1 MKSFFEMY
9 QILQAKKLFEQD
21 GADGG
26 GAGVSM
32 GGGGGGMDMG
42 NAPGGVDLGTNG
54 QAGGLKPQNQVPT
67 DQQDNMDQMN
77 MGDDDSQLS
86 EPVGTA
92 SKSEQKEKVGEIK
105 GLIEDV
111 MAAAKSGEALDDEN
125 TQKLK
130 QALDQISEFHDAM
143 EDDEGE
149 EGEEGEGE
157 EGEEGKEGTEGGEEN
172 PEEGSES
179 AGGDMGGMD
188 MSGMDMSG
196 MGGGAPQGGGA
207 PAPQGGQSAG
217 GGNTQMPSMNFGM

>member
-1 MKSFFEMY
+1 MY

-111 MAAAKSGEALDDEN
+111 MAAAKSGQPLDEEN

-143 EDDEGE
+143 EDDGEDE
-149 EGEEGEGE
+149 EGEGEGE
-157 EGEEGKEGTEGGEEN
+157 EGTEGGEGGEEN

-188 MSGMDMSG
+188 MSGM
-196 MGGGAPQGGGA
+196 GGGAPQGGSA
-207 PAPQGGQSAG
+207 PAPQGGQPAG

>member
-26 GAGVSM
+26 GVSM
-32 GGGGGGMDMG
+32 GGGDGGMDMG

-67 DQQDNMDQMN
+67 DQQNTMDQMN

-111 MAAAKSGEALDDEN
+111 MTATKSGQPLDDET

-130 QALDQISEFHDAM
+130 QAFDQISEFHDSM
-143 EDDEGE
+143 ESDEEEEGE
-149 EGEEGEGE
+149 EGEEGSE
-157 EGEEGKEGTEGGEEN
+157 EGTEEGGEEGN
-172 PEEGSES
+172 EEGSES

-188 MSGMDMSG
+188 MSGM
-196 MGGGAPQGGGA
+196 GGGAPQGGGA
-207 PAPQGGQSAG
+207 QAPQGGQPAG

>member
-77 MGDDDSQLS
+77 MGDDNSQLS
-86 EPVGTA
+86 KSVGTA
-92 SKSEQKEKVGEIK
+92 SKSEQKEQIRKVK
-105 GLIEDV
+105 GLIEDI
-111 MAAAKSGEALDDEN
+111 MAAAKSGQPLDGE
-125 TQKLK
+125 TMGKLK
-130 QALDQISEFHDAM
+130 QASDQITEFHDAM
-143 EDDEGE
+143 KDDEGE
-149 EGEEGEGE
+149 EGEEGEEEGE
-157 EGEEGKEGTEGGEEN
+157 GEGEGEGEEGGEGGEEN

-188 MSGMDMSG
+188 MSGM
-196 MGGGAPQGGGA
+196 GGGAPQGGGA
-207 PAPQGGQSAG
+207 PAPQGGQPAG

>member
-32 GGGGGGMDMG
+32 DGGGGGMDMG

-67 DQQDNMDQMN
+67 DQQDNMNQMN

-105 GLIEDV
+105 GLIEDI
-111 MAAAKSGEALDDEN
+111 MAAAKSGQPLDEEN

-157 EGEEGKEGTEGGEEN
+157 EEGTEGGEEN

-188 MSGMDMSG
+188 MGGMDMSG
-196 MGGGAPQGGGA
+196 MGGGAPQGGGV
-207 PAPQGGQSAG
+207 PAPQGGQPAG

>member
-67 DQQDNMDQMN
+67 DQQDNMNQMN
-77 MGDDDSQLS
+77 MGNDDSQLS

-105 GLIEDV
+105 GLIEDI
-111 MAAAKSGEALDDEN
+111 MAAAKSGQPLDEEN

-149 EGEEGEGE
+149 EGADEGVEGEGDTE
-157 EGEEGKEGTEGGEEN
+157 VALEG
-172 PEEGSES
+172 
-179 AGGDMGGMD
+179 
-188 MSGMDMSG
+188 
-196 MGGGAPQGGGA
+196 
-207 PAPQGGQSAG
+207 
-217 GGNTQMPSMNFGM
+217 

>member
-157 EGEEGKEGTEGGEEN
+157 EGEEGKEGTEGGEGGEEN

-179 AGGDMGGMD
+179 AGGDMG
-188 MSGMDMSG
+188 GMDMSG

-207 PAPQGGQSAG
+207 PAPQGGQPAG

>member
-26 GAGVSM
+26 GVSM
-32 GGGGGGMDMG
+32 GGGDGGMDMG

-67 DQQDNMDQMN
+67 DQQNTMDQMN

-111 MAAAKSGEALDDEN
+111 MTATKSGQPLDDET

-130 QALDQISEFHDAM
+130 QAFDQISEFHDSM
-143 EDDEGE
+143 ESDEEEEGE

-157 EGEEGKEGTEGGEEN
+157 EGEEGGEEK

-207 PAPQGGQSAG
+207 QAPQGGQPAG

>member
-67 DQQDNMDQMN
+67 DQQDNMGQMN

-111 MAAAKSGEALDDEN
+111 MAAAKSGQPLDEEN

-143 EDDEGE
+143 EDDGE
-149 EGEEGEGE
+149 DEEGEGE
-157 EGEEGKEGTEGGEEN
+157 GEEGTEGGEEN

-188 MSGMDMSG
+188 MSGM
-196 MGGGAPQGGGA
+196 GGGAPQGGGA
-207 PAPQGGQSAG
+207 PAPQGGQPAG

>member
-26 GAGVSM
+26 GVSM
-32 GGGGGGMDMG
+32 GGGDGGMDMG

-67 DQQDNMDQMN
+67 DQQNTMDQMN

-86 EPVGTA
+86 EPVGAA

-111 MAAAKSGEALDDEN
+111 MTATKSGQPLDDET

-130 QALDQISEFHDAM
+130 QALDQISEFYDSM
-143 EDDEGE
+143 ESDEEEEGE
-149 EGEEGEGE
+149 EGEEGEKGGE
-157 EGEEGKEGTEGGEEN
+157 EGTEEGG
-172 PEEGSES
+172 EEGSES

-188 MSGMDMSG
+188 MSGM
-196 MGGGAPQGGGA
+196 GGGAPQGGGA
-207 PAPQGGQSAG
+207 QAPQGGQPAG

>member
-26 GAGVSM
+26 GVSM
-32 GGGGGGMDMG
+32 GGGDGGMDMG

-157 EGEEGKEGTEGGEEN
+157 EGTEGGEEN

-188 MSGMDMSG
+188 MSGM
-196 MGGGAPQGGGA
+196 GGGAPQGGGA
-207 PAPQGGQSAG
+207 QAPQGGQPAG

>member
-1 MKSFFEMY
+1 LAAQIQAIDRYLVIIQSCELTSSLKGAACGY
-9 QILQAKKLFEQD
+9 Q
-21 GADGG
+21 
-26 GAGVSM
+26 
-32 GGGGGGMDMG
+32 
-42 NAPGGVDLGTNG
+42 
-54 QAGGLKPQNQVPT
+54 QNT
-67 DQQDNMDQMN
+67 MDQMN

-86 EPVGTA
+86 EPVGAA

-111 MAAAKSGEALDDEN
+111 MTATKSGQPLDDET

-130 QALDQISEFHDAM
+130 QAFDQISEFHDSM
-143 EDDEGE
+143 ESDEEEEGEEGEEEGE
-149 EGEEGEGE
+149 EGEEGGE
-157 EGEEGKEGTEGGEEN
+157 EK

-207 PAPQGGQSAG
+207 QAPQGGQPAG

>member
-26 GAGVSM
+26 GVSM
-32 GGGGGGMDMG
+32 GGGDGGMDMG

-67 DQQDNMDQMN
+67 DQQDTMGQMD

-86 EPVGTA
+86 EPVGAA
-92 SKSEQKEKVGEIK
+92 SKSEQKEKIGEIK
-105 GLIEDV
+105 GLLEDI
-111 MAAAKSGEALDDEN
+111 MASAKSGQPLDDET

-130 QALDQISEFHDAM
+130 QALDQVSEFHDSM
-143 EDDEGE
+143 ESDEE
-149 EGEEGEGE
+149 EEGEGE
-157 EGEEGKEGTEGGEEN
+157 EGEEGGEEK

-207 PAPQGGQSAG
+207 QAPQGGQPAG